1 MWGCTQD
8 TAGVLIEDR
17 AEQRDLSRWHVA
29 VDPKR
34 QDFVEREMAFQAE
47 GRRALPLPRPWDVSE
62 P

>member
-1 MWGCTQD
+1 M
-8 TAGVLIEDR
+8 IEDR

-47 GRRALPLPRPWDVSE
+47 GRRALPMPRPWGVSE
-62 P
+62 A